1 MHKRKRRFLKKGEN
15 LMMLR
20 AIRLEKA
27 KKAEQQKEL
36 TIFNAITKCKLT
48 SSEVIPGVKELLQNN
63 TIGNLVESLGRGN
76 KKKIRADA
84 ADALA
89 HIASGS
95 AEHSNLIAKAGAVPR
110 LIRLFQSSDPEVSD
124 KGVLSLG
131 NLLHFAPNLRDFIIS
146 HGFVEKLLAIIQD
159 TNTSTL
165 ILSDLTW
172 VLRKLCISPQPSPP
186 DDIAG
191 IIQALNILLYKPEAK
206 ILEDSLMAVRN
217 LAHGSE
223 MIQMLLGSE
232 VIPRIIYLLEHDDAM
247 VQKAAV
253 QALRNIASGSAEQ
266 IQELL
271 KHNLLPHISA
281 LMSHSDAD
289 IRCQVLCLL
298 LNVADGNHC
307 QRQAIMNAGFLPKIL
322 ENLKAE
328 AIPLKSAAAL
338 TISMLAIDKD
348 KNLLCYLMRQGVIPE
363 FCNLLFYED
372 TEVICNLLQVLS
384 TMLEVEPSF
393 TAEVTGIIEWSGAL
407 NNIKMLQGNENEE
420 ISSVARKIISN
431 YFSN

>member
-27 KKAEQQKEL
+27 RKAEQQKEL
-36 TIFNAITKCKLT
+36 TIFNAITKCKLA
-48 SSEVIPGVKELLQNN
+48 SSAVIPGVNELLQNN

-76 KKKIRADA
+76 KNKIRAEA

-110 LIRLFQSSDPEVSD
+110 LIRLFQSSDSEVSE

-165 ILSDLTW
+165 ILSHSTW

-191 IIQALNILLYKPEAK
+191 ILQALNILLYKPEAK

-232 VIPRIIYLLEHDDAM
+232 VVPRIIYLLEHDDDM

-271 KHNLLPHISA
+271 THKLLPHISA
-281 LMSHSDAD
+281 LMSHTDAD
-289 IRCQVLCLL
+289 IRCQVLWLL
-298 LNVADGNHC
+298 LNVADGSHC
-307 QRQAIMNAGFLPKIL
+307 QRQAIMNAGLLPKIL

-328 AIPLKSAAAL
+328 AIPLKTAAAL

-372 TEVICNLLQVLS
+372 TDVICNVLHVLGS
-384 TMLEVEPSF
+384 MLDVHPSF

-407 NNIKMLQGNENEE
+407 NNIKMLQSNENEE
-420 ISSVARKIISN
+420 ISLVARKIISD
-431 YFSN
+431 YFS